1 MELQLQILDPEMQ
14 APERAHVGDAGLDL
28 AARAGVT
35 LNAADEAVAVAT
47 GLAIAIPIGYVG
59 LVCPRSGL
67 ALREGVTVLNAP
79 GVIDSGYRGEI
90 MVILHRVIP
99 GTYTVERG
107 DRIAQLLVVPVAHDL
122 EIVASET
129 LPEAARHLDGFGS
142 SGR

>member
-1 MELQLQILDPEMQ
+1 VELQLQILDQEIQ
-14 APERAHVGDAGLDL
+14 APGRAYAGDAGLDL
-28 AARAGVT
+28 AARARVT
-35 LNAADEAVAVAT
+35 LNATDGPVVVAT
-47 GLAIAIPIGYVG
+47 GLAVAIPAGYVG

-67 ALREGVTVLNAP
+67 ALREGITVLNAP

-107 DRIAQLLVVPVAHDL
+107 DRIAQLLVVPAAPEL
-122 EIVASET
+122 ELVVSST